1 MVSSTEEEWFNRFR
15 VGIYPDYFEGVQ
27 FSRDREA
34 LNQYFR
40 QMTPTIG
47 PLDFD
52 VYSDAYAALFD
63 KIGPA
68 IFVTH
73 SQGGPVGWFTLL
85 KTKNIKAIVAY
96 EPGGSVPFPTGQVPE
111 EGKVLTRSKKTE
123 GIEVPMAVFKRYME
137 IPIIIYYGDN
147 LPETDEHP
155 ELYEWTRRLHL
166 MRKWAEMLNK
176 LGGDVTVI
184 HLPDVG
190 LHGNTH
196 FPMSDLNNVEVAD
209 LLSKWLYEKQLDR

>member
-1 MVSSTEEEWFNRFR
+1 
-15 VGIYPDYFEGVQ
+15 
-27 FSRDREA
+27 
-34 LNQYFR
+34 
-40 QMTPTIG
+40 
-47 PLDFD
+47 
-52 VYSDAYAALFD
+52 
-63 KIGPA
+63 
-68 IFVTH
+68 
-73 SQGGPVGWFTLL
+73 
-85 KTKNIKAIVAY
+85 
-96 EPGGSVPFPTGQVPE
+96 
-111 EGKVLTRSKKTE
+111 
-123 GIEVPMAVFKRYME
+123 MAVFKRYME

-147 LPETDEHP
+147 LPETDEHS

>member
-1 MVSSTEEEWFNRFR
+1 MVSASFPKTWETTPDGREGFQNIFLRKGFSTYLVDQPRRGNAGRSTEAVTHWQPVFDEEEWFNRFR

-63 KIGPA
+63 KIGLA
-68 IFVTH
+68 ILAHLFK
-73 SQGGPVGWFTLL
+73 GGPVGWFILL

-96 EPGGSVPFPTGQVPE
+96 EP
-111 EGKVLTRSKKTE
+111 
-123 GIEVPMAVFKRYME
+123 
-137 IPIIIYYGDN
+137 
-147 LPETDEHP
+147 
-155 ELYEWTRRLHL
+155 
-166 MRKWAEMLNK
+166 
-176 LGGDVTVI
+176 
-184 HLPDVG
+184 
-190 LHGNTH
+190 
-196 FPMSDLNNVEVAD
+196 VEVYPSQPVSFPKKAK
-209 LLSKWLYEKQLDR
+209 S